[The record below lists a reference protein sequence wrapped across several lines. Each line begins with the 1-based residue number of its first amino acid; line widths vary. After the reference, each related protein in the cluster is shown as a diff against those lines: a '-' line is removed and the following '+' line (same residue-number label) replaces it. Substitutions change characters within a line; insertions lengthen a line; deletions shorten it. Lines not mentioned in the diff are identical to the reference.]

1 MNNRLGNLG
10 WTLIRA
16 DLLEAFGNCKHFSNA
31 LWFLKC
37 LRVTANHFHSQKYLQ
52 DWVFNY
58 LTCSVRAGI
67 LFSDWSCWKYSH
79 EFQWDVDLAWVT
91 VTAWNYIQIQK
102 MQSALTQN
110 LPKLKAN
117 AQLRW
122 KKTWPANCLW
132 DPQANVVLAM
142 DVSFPETE
150 EHFILGFFLLRI
162 PNRIC
167 WKLFKGLGFGNKPRG
182 RWISRQW
189 VGEKVKK
196 TTYCIVLCTLTFS
209 AVHLRIYLLYS
220 SVFYIYMHFCFGKT
234 LLLCDYTHLLS
245 ISVYGLL

>member
-1 MNNRLGNLG
+1 M
-10 WTLIRA
+10 LIRA

-52 DWVFNY
+52 DWAFNY

-122 KKTWPANCLW
+122 KKDLACKLPVRPSSQCSSSYGCIFSW
-132 DPQANVVLAM
+132 DRGTLY
-142 DVSFPETE
+142 FG
-150 EHFILGFFLLRI
+150 FFFLLPI

-167 WKLFKGLGFGNKPRG
+167 WKLFKGLGFGNKSQG
-182 RWISRQW
+182 RWISSQW

-196 TTYCIVLCTLTFS
+196 TTYCIVLCTRTFS
-209 AVHLRIYLLYS
+209 TVHLRIYLLYS

-245 ISVYGLL
+245 ISVCGLL